1 MDHTLSRSP
10 SPGDLLGSEHPFT
23 RANDALAV
31 LRRQTGAVG
40 LLLLAGITAL
50 IFGAGQAVPFVLAS
64 AIVVLVLAALAG
76 EQWDRRRFAARQL
89 VLDGRERLPL
99 APVQRERRR
108 LLEARTRDYVARSF
122 ERVLQ
127 HVTRRPAPVPASVR
141 PLFDVG
147 TVASVT
153 EDLREIVKLLHS
165 GVAHARG
172 VALAER
178 LLTEGVS
185 PLYGYDAIALRD
197 ELRRVRYLLTA

>member
-1 MDHTLSRSP
+1 MVHTLSRSP
-10 SPGDLLGSEHPFT
+10 SPRELLGSDHPFT
-23 RANDALAV
+23 RADDTLGV
-31 LRRQTGAVG
+31 LLRQARAVG
-40 LLLLAGITAL
+40 LLLLGSIGAL
-50 IFGAGQAVPFVLAS
+50 ILGVGQAVALIIGS
-64 AIVVLVLAALAG
+64 SIVGLVLAALAG

-89 VLDGRERLPL
+89 VLEGRESLPL

-108 LLEARTRDYVARSF
+108 LLEARTRHYVARSF

-147 TVASVT
+147 TVSSVT
-153 EDLREIVKLLHS
+153 EDLREIVRLLHS

>member
-1 MDHTLSRSP
+1 MSP
-10 SPGDLLGSEHPFT
+10 DQLLGPDHPYA
-23 RANDALAV
+23 RAND
-31 LRRQTGAVG
+31 
-40 LLLLAGITAL
+40 
-50 IFGAGQAVPFVLAS
+50 
-64 AIVVLVLAALAG
+64 VLAALRRQVAAVALLLVGSLAALVLGIGQAVTLVIGASIVLLGLGVVAG
-76 EQWDRRRFAARQL
+76 EQWGRRRHAARQL
-89 VLDGRERLPL
+89 VLDGRESLPL
-99 APVQRERRR
+99 APIQRERRR
-108 LLEARTRDYVARSF
+108 LLAARTRRYVARSF

-147 TVASVT
+147 TVATVVD
-153 EDLREIVKLLHS
+153 DLHEIVALLHA
-165 GVAHARG
+165 GVPQARG

>member
-1 MDHTLSRSP
+1 MDHTLPRSP
-10 SPGDLLGSEHPFT
+10 SPRDLLGSEHPFT

-31 LRRQTGAVG
+31 FRRQAGAVG
-40 LLLLAGITAL
+40 LLLLGSTVAL
-50 IFGAGQAVPFVLAS
+50 IFGAGQAISLVIGA
-64 AIVVLVLAALAG
+64 AIVALALAALAG

-89 VLDGRERLPL
+89 VLDGRESLPL
-99 APVQRERRR
+99 PPVQRERRR
-108 LLEARTRDYVARSF
+108 LLEARTRHYVARSF

-127 HVTRRPAPVPASVR
+127 HVTRRPAPIPPSVR

-147 TVASVT
+147 TVSSVT
-153 EDLREIVKLLHS
+153 EDLREIVKLLHT
-165 GVAHARG
+165 GVAQARG

-178 LLTEGVS
+178 LLTEGIS

>member
-31 LRRQTGAVG
+31 FRRQAVAVG
-40 LLLLAGITAL
+40 LLLLASLCGL
-50 IFGAGQAVPFVLAS
+50 IFGIGRAVPFAIAS
-64 AIVVLVLAALAG
+64 AIVVLVLGALAG

-89 VLDGRERLPL
+89 VLDGRESLPL

-108 LLEARTRDYVARSF
+108 LLEARTRHYVARSF

-127 HVTRRPAPVPASVR
+127 HVTRRPAPIPPSVR

-153 EDLREIVKLLHS
+153 EDLREIVRLLHG

-185 PLYGYDAIALRD
+185 PLYGYDAVALRD

>member
-10 SPGDLLGSEHPFT
+10 SPGDLLGAEHPFT
-23 RANDALAV
+23 RANEALAV
-31 LRRQTGAVG
+31 FRRQIGAVG
-40 LLLLAGITAL
+40 LVLVAGVGGL
-50 IFGAGQAVPFVLAS
+50 ILGVGQALPVVIGC
-64 AIVVLVLAALAG
+64 AIVLLVLAVLAG

-89 VLDGRERLPL
+89 VLDGRESLPL
-99 APVQRERRR
+99 GPVQRERRR
-108 LLEARTRDYVARSF
+108 LLEARTRHYVARSF

-153 EDLREIVKLLHS
+153 EDLREIVKLLHK

>member
-1 MDHTLSRSP
+1 MAHTLSRSP
-10 SPGDLLGSEHPFT
+10 SPGDLLGSEHPYA
-23 RANDALAV
+23 RANAALAV
-31 LRRQTGAVG
+31 FRRQSGAVG
-40 LLLLAGITAL
+40 LLLLGSVAAL
-50 IFGAGQAVPFVLAS
+50 IFGVGQALSLVLCAS
-64 AIVVLVLAALAG
+64 LVLLALAALAG

-89 VLDGRERLPL
+89 VLDGRENLPL

-108 LLEARTRDYVARSF
+108 LLEARTRQSVAQSF

-127 HVTRRPAPVPASVR
+127 HVTRRPAPVPPSVR

-153 EDLREIVKLLHS
+153 DDLREIVRLLHT
-165 GVAHARG
+165 GVAQARG

-185 PLYGYDAIALRD
+185 PLYGYDAVALRD

>member
-1 MDHTLSRSP
+1 MAHTLPRSS
-10 SPGDLLGSEHPFT
+10 SPRDVLGSEHPFT
-23 RANDALAV
+23 RANDTLSV
-31 LRRQTGAVG
+31 LLRQASAVG
-40 LLLLAGITAL
+40 LVLLGSVAGL
-50 IFGAGQAVPFVLAS
+50 IFGVGHAVSLFLGSSIVL
-64 AIVVLVLAALAG
+64 LVLAALAG

-89 VLDGRERLPL
+89 VLDGRETLPL
-99 APVQRERRR
+99 APIQRERRR
-108 LLEARTRDYVARSF
+108 LLEARTRQYVARSF

-127 HVTRRPAPVPASVR
+127 HVTRRPAPAPASVR

-147 TVASVT
+147 TVAAVT
-153 EDLREIVKLLHS
+153 DDLREIVKLLHT
-165 GVAHARG
+165 GVARARG

>member
-1 MDHTLSRSP
+1 MDQTLSRSP
-10 SPGDLLGSEHPFT
+10 SPRDLLGSEHPFT
-23 RANDALAV
+23 RANDMLGV
-31 LRRQTGAVG
+31 LLRQGCAVG
-40 LLLLAGITAL
+40 LLLLGSIGAL
-50 IFGAGQAVPFVLAS
+50 ILGAAQAVPFVIGS
-64 AIVVLVLAALAG
+64 SIVGLVLAALAG

-89 VLDGRERLPL
+89 VLDGRESLPL

-108 LLEARTRDYVARSF
+108 LLEARTRHYMARSF

-127 HVTRRPAPVPASVR
+127 HVTRRPAPVPAAVR

-147 TVASVT
+147 TVSSVT
-153 EDLREIVKLLHS
+153 DDLREIVRLLHS

-172 VALAER
+172 IALAER

>member
-1 MDHTLSRSP
+1 MDHTLSRSS
-10 SPGDLLGSEHPFT
+10 SPRDLLGSEHPFT

-31 LRRQTGAVG
+31 LRRQAGAVG
-40 LLLLAGITAL
+40 LLLLGSIAGLGVDVGHAVSL
-50 IFGAGQAVPFVLAS
+50 IIAASVVL
-64 AIVVLVLAALAG
+64 LVLAAVAG

-89 VLDGRERLPL
+89 VLDGRENLPF
-99 APVQRERRR
+99 APIQQERRR
-108 LLEARTRDYVARSF
+108 LLEARTRHYVARSL

-127 HVTRRPAPVPASVR
+127 HVTRRPEPVPSAVR

-147 TVASVT
+147 TVAAVT
-153 EDLREIVKLLHS
+153 EDLREIVDLLHS
-165 GVAHARG
+165 GAPQARG

-178 LLTEGVS
+178 LLTEGIS

>member
-1 MDHTLSRSP
+1 MDRTLSRSP
-10 SPGDLLGSEHPFT
+10 SPGDLLGSEHPYT
-23 RANDALAV
+23 RANDALAAFW
-31 LRRQTGAVG
+31 RQLGAVG
-40 LLLLAGITAL
+40 LLLLASIGAL
-50 IFGAGQAVPFVLAS
+50 IVGLGEALPLLISS
-64 AIVVLVLAALAG
+64 AIVALALAALAG

-89 VLDGRERLPL
+89 VLDGRESLPL
-99 APVQRERRR
+99 GPVQRERRR
-108 LLEARTRDYVARSF
+108 LLEARTRHYVARSF

-127 HVTRRPAPVPASVR
+127 HVTRRPAPVPPSVR

>member
-10 SPGDLLGSEHPFT
+10 SPGDLLGSEHPYT
-23 RANDALAV
+23 RANDALAAF
-31 LRRQTGAVG
+31 RRQLGAVG
-40 LLLLAGITAL
+40 LMLLASLGAL
-50 IFGAGQAVPFVLAS
+50 IFGLGEALPLLISS
-64 AIVVLVLAALAG
+64 AIVALVLAVLAG

-89 VLDGRERLPL
+89 VLDGRESLPL
-99 APVQRERRR
+99 GPVERERRR
-108 LLEARTRDYVARSF
+108 LLEARTRHYVARSF

-127 HVTRRPAPVPASVR
+127 HVTRRPAPIPASVQ

>member
-1 MDHTLSRSP
+1 
-10 SPGDLLGSEHPFT
+10 
-23 RANDALAV
+23 V
-31 LRRQTGAVG
+31 
-40 LLLLAGITAL
+40 LLLASIAAQIVGFGEAL
-50 IFGAGQAVPFVLAS
+50 TFVIGS
-64 AIVVLVLAALAG
+64 AVVLLVLCALAG

-89 VLDGRERLPL
+89 VLDGRESLPL
-99 APVQRERRR
+99 GPVQRERRR
-108 LLEARTRDYVARSF
+108 LLEARTRHYVARSF

-127 HVTRRPAPVPASVR
+127 HVTRRPAPVPPSVR

-147 TVASVT
+147 TVASVA
-153 EDLREIVKLLHS
+153 EDLREIVKLLHT
-165 GVAHARG
+165 GVPHARG

>member
-23 RANDALAV
+23 RANETLGV
-31 LRRQTGAVG
+31 FRRQLGAVG
-40 LLLLAGITAL
+40 VLLLVSVGAL
-50 IFGAGQAVPFVLAS
+50 ILGVGQALTLAIGS
-64 AIVVLVLAALAG
+64 AIVMLVLAALAG

-89 VLDGRERLPL
+89 VLDGRESLPL

-108 LLEARTRDYVARSF
+108 LLEPRTRHYVARSF

-153 EDLREIVKLLHS
+153 EDLREIVRLLHR

>member
-1 MDHTLSRSP
+1 MVHTLSRSP
-10 SPGDLLGSEHPFT
+10 SPRDLLGSEHPFT
-23 RANDALAV
+23 RANDMLGV
-31 LRRQTGAVG
+31 LLRQAGAVSV
-40 LLLLAGITAL
+40 LLLGSIGAL
-50 IFGAGQAVPFVLAS
+50 ILGAGQAVPFVIGS
-64 AIVVLVLAALAG
+64 SIVGLVLAALAG

-89 VLDGRERLPL
+89 VLDGRESLPL
-99 APVQRERRR
+99 APVQRERHR
-108 LLEARTRDYVARSF
+108 LLEARTRHYVARSF

-147 TVASVT
+147 TVSSVT
-153 EDLREIVKLLHS
+153 EDLREIVRLLHS

>member
-1 MDHTLSRSP
+1 MGHTLSRSP

-23 RANDALAV
+23 RANDALATF
-31 LRRQTGAVG
+31 RRQAGAGG
-40 LLLLAGITAL
+40 LLLLAGVAAL
-50 IFGAGQAVPFVLAS
+50 FLGVGQALPFVIAS
-64 AIVVLVLAALAG
+64 AIVVLVFAALAG

-89 VLDGRERLPL
+89 VLDGRESLPL

-108 LLEARTRDYVARSF
+108 LLEARTRRYVARSF

-127 HVTRRPAPVPASVR
+127 HVTRRPAPVPTAVR

-153 EDLREIVKLLHS
+153 ADLREIVKLLHA
-165 GVAHARG
+165 GVVHARG

-178 LLTEGVS
+178 LLTEGIS

>member
-1 MDHTLSRSP
+1 MVHSLSGSP

-23 RANDALAV
+23 RANDALCV
-31 LRRQTGAVG
+31 FRRQAGAVG
-40 LLLLAGITAL
+40 VVLLGSVGGL
-50 IFGAGQAVPFVLAS
+50 ILGVGQAISLVIGASLVLL
-64 AIVVLVLAALAG
+64 VLVALAG

-89 VLDGRERLPL
+89 VLEGRENLPL
-99 APVQRERRR
+99 APVQRERGR

-127 HVTRRPAPVPASVR
+127 HVTRRPAPIPPSVR

-153 EDLREIVKLLHS
+153 EDLREIVRLLHS

>member
-1 MDHTLSRSP
+1 MDHTLPRSP
-10 SPGDLLGSEHPFT
+10 SPRDLLGSEHPFT
-23 RANDALAV
+23 RANDTLAV
-31 LRRQTGAVG
+31 FRRQAGAVG
-40 LLLLAGITAL
+40 LLLLGSIVAL
-50 IFGAGQAVPFVLAS
+50 IFGAGQAVSLVIGA
-64 AIVVLVLAALAG
+64 AIVALALTALVG

-89 VLDGRERLPL
+89 VLDGRESLPL

-108 LLEARTRDYVARSF
+108 LLEARTRHYVARSF

-127 HVTRRPAPVPASVR
+127 HVTRRPAPIPPSVR

-147 TVASVT
+147 TVSSVT
-153 EDLREIVKLLHS
+153 EDLREIVKLLQS

>member
-10 SPGDLLGSEHPFT
+10 SPGDLLGSEHPYT
-23 RANDALAV
+23 RANEQLAAF
-31 LRRQTGAVG
+31 RRQLSAVG
-40 LLLLAGITAL
+40 LLLLGSVGAL
-50 IFGAGQAVPFVLAS
+50 ILGLGQALPLLIGS
-64 AIVVLVLAALAG
+64 AIVALVLAALAG

-89 VLDGRERLPL
+89 VLDGRESLPL
-99 APVQRERRR
+99 GPVQRERRR
-108 LLEARTRDYVARSF
+108 LLEARTRHYVARSF

-127 HVTRRPAPVPASVR
+127 HVTRRPAPIPASVR

>member
-1 MDHTLSRSP
+1 MDHTLSRSS
-10 SPGDLLGSEHPFT
+10 SPGDLLGTDHPFT
-23 RANDALAV
+23 RADDTLAV
-31 LRRQTGAVG
+31 FRRQAGAVG
-40 LLLLAGITAL
+40 LLLLASIAAL
-50 IFGAGQAVPFVLAS
+50 TLGFGQALTLVIGSAVVL
-64 AIVVLVLAALAG
+64 LVLAALAG

-89 VLDGRERLPL
+89 VLDGRESLPL

-108 LLEARTRDYVARSF
+108 LLEARTRHYVARSF

-127 HVTRRPAPVPASVR
+127 HVTLRPAPIPPSVR

-153 EDLREIVKLLHS
+153 EDLREIVRLLHS

>member
-10 SPGDLLGSEHPFT
+10 SPGDLLGTEHPFT
-23 RANDALAV
+23 RADDTLAV
-31 LRRQTGAVG
+31 FRRQAGAVG
-40 LLLLAGITAL
+40 LVLLAGIAAL
-50 IFGAGQAVPFVLAS
+50 IAGFGQAVTFLIGS
-64 AIVVLVLAALAG
+64 AVVLLVLTVLAG

-89 VLDGRERLPL
+89 VLDGREGLPL

-108 LLEARTRDYVARSF
+108 LLEARTRHYVARSF

-127 HVTRRPAPVPASVR
+127 HVTRRPAPVPPSVR

-153 EDLREIVKLLHS
+153 EDLREIVRLLHA

-178 LLTEGVS
+178 LLTEGIS

>member
-10 SPGDLLGSEHPFT
+10 SPGDLLGTEHPFT
-23 RANDALAV
+23 RADDTLAV
-31 LRRQTGAVG
+31 FRRQAGAVG
-40 LLLLAGITAL
+40 LVLLAGIAAL
-50 IFGAGQAVPFVLAS
+50 IAGFGQAVTFLIGS
-64 AIVVLVLAALAG
+64 AVVLLVLTVLAG

-89 VLDGRERLPL
+89 VLDGREGLPL

-108 LLEARTRDYVARSF
+108 LLEARTRHYVARSF

-127 HVTRRPAPVPASVR
+127 HVTRRPAPVPPSVR

-153 EDLREIVKLLHS
+153 EDLREIVRLLHA

-178 LLTEGVS
+178 LLTEGIS

-197 ELRRVRYLLTA
+197 ELRRVRYLLTS